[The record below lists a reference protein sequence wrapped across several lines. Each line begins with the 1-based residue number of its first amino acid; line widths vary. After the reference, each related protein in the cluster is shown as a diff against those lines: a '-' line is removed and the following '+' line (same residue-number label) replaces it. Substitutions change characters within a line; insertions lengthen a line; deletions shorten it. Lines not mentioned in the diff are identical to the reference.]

1 MKKPTSLQR
10 IISFFVPVTIE
21 NKISSFNKILKVVL
35 FNNKLMLDS
44 DKANYSFGELHKVFQ
59 ITFKKI
65 NLKSFLI
72 KDVLILG
79 FGTGS
84 VASILLNELGLHS
97 NITGIEKDPAV
108 VELFEKYF
116 RHLHKL
122 EQCKIMNQSAADLS
136 DFKNNSF
143 DLVVMDV
150 YQDIVVP
157 AEFETRHFSAEV
169 IRVLKPGG
177 LYIYNKVLA
186 DSKQKQ
192 NFAPVLYDL
201 ETKFINHQNIDIRG
215 INLVFCGFK
224 LTT

>member
-1 MKKPTSLQR
+1 
-10 IISFFVPVTIE
+10 
-21 NKISSFNKILKVVL
+21 
-35 FNNKLMLDS
+35 MLDS